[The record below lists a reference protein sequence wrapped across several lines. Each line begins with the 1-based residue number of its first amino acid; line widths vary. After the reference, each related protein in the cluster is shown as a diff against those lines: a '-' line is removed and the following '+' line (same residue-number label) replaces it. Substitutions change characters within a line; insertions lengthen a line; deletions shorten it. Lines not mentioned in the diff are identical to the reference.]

1 MSAKQKIA
9 LVVRSLTKH
18 SDSIGYDCV
27 AEYLSICEQNDT
39 NVDVRIFCDE
49 LSTDVHEGI
58 RVLEISQ
65 LAIWISDVDD
75 PAIIYHW
82 RDGWPSFDDAFAKL
96 PGRKIVR
103 WHNNTPPWFF
113 APYSANAASNTIRG
127 LTNICKLIVNSN
139 VEFWANSTYSAE
151 QLRVLGAP
159 AHRVHVVY
167 PSSPLLMLPAGV
179 AEVDTPFTYEFM
191 RAGAKDDTHAIRL
204 LFVGRFVP
212 HKGHKHLVATA
223 AMVKHLSGRRVEL
236 DIVGRADRSMQRY
249 VDDVK
254 ALAERLD
261 VDLTDHGEV
270 PIGQLDHLYR
280 RADVFLFL
288 SEHEGFGLPVL
299 EAMRFGLPVVG
310 VRANAVAE
318 FLNEHPLAVDR
329 IDHVALARNVLAAV
343 RPNVRASVVRW
354 QRRDVLAGYSTA
366 IIGAQIQAGLAGRNS
381 SAPRERQADPTL
393 HAMVA
398 AILATLPDGSDV
410 PADSAAMLREIPAD
424 APDRMMTLYDVEAY
438 ATLLRTVEAATGGHL
453 YKTTWRTGF
462 PHKRRFFS
470 GVYRQIRRLVLSLN
484 FGLVASIDQAKQ
496 QTSAQLDRLAEDV
509 ETLKEQN
516 ARILERLRAVLT
528 ERDLPADRSGTRIG
542 PMRGVAPMLQSV
554 PTEADPLS
562 SRIA

>member
-1 MSAKQKIA
+1 MPAKQRIA

-27 AEYLSICEQNDT
+27 AEYLSLCEPNDT

-49 LSTDVHEGI
+49 LSADTYEGI
-58 RVLEISQ
+58 RVLDISQ
-65 LAIWISDVDD
+65 LANWIGDIDD
-75 PAIIYHW
+75 PTIIYHW

-113 APYSANAASNTIRG
+113 APYSSTAAANTIRG
-127 LTNICKLIVNSN
+127 LSNIRKLIVASN

-151 QLRVLGAP
+151 QLQNLGAP

-167 PSSPLLMLPAGV
+167 PSSPLLTLPIGASLEPDV
-179 AEVDTPFTYEFM
+179 PFAYEFI
-191 RAGAKDDTHAIRL
+191 RAADSGARAIRL

-223 AMVKHLSGRRVEL
+223 ALVRHLSGRRVEL

-254 ALAERLD
+254 GLAQRLD

-270 PIGQLDHLYR
+270 SIGQLDHLYR
-280 RADVFLFL
+280 RSDVFLFL

-310 VRANAVAE
+310 VRATAVAE

-329 IDHVALARNVLAAV
+329 LDYVALARNAIAAV
-343 RPNVRASVVRW
+343 RPNVRDAVARW
-354 QRRDVLAGYSTA
+354 QRRGVLAGYSRA
-366 IIGAQIQAGLAGRNS
+366 VISAQIQAGLAGRYS
-381 SAPRERQADPTL
+381 TSPLFRQADPAL

-398 AILATLPDGSDV
+398 AAVATLPDGSDF
-410 PADSAAMLREIPAD
+410 PPKDAATLREIPAD
-424 APDRMMTLYDVEAY
+424 APDRMVSLYDIEAY
-438 ATLLRTVEAATGGHL
+438 STLLRTVEGTTGGHL
-453 YKTTWRTGF
+453 YKATWRTGF
-462 PHKRRFFS
+462 PGKRRLFS
-470 GVYRQIRRLVLSLN
+470 RVYRQIRRLILSLN
-484 FGLVASIDQAKQ
+484 FGLVASIDQARQ
-496 QTSAQLDRLAEDV
+496 QTGAQIDRLSEDI

-516 ARILERLRAVLT
+516 ARILERLTALAI
-528 ERDLPADRSGTRIG
+528 ERDAPADRPVARPARG
-542 PMRGVAPMLQSV
+542 PVPLLQTVPMDV
-554 PTEADPLS
+554 EPFS